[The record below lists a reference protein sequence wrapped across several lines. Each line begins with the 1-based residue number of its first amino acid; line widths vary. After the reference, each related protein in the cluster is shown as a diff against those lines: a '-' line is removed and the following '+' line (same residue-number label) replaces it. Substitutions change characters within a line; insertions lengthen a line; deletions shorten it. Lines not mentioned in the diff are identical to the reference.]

1 MIMNIDYPDSQRLCN
16 PTRINLGSI
25 FTPQTEDFR
34 DVSCRDDGM
43 AMEAARSFLDISGC
57 IIKAHYIDRS
67 KGLYNYTHLLYII
80 VSTQN
85 DTYCLLSIL
94 AKP

>member
-1 MIMNIDYPDSQRLCN
+1 M
-16 PTRINLGSI
+16 
-25 FTPQTEDFR
+25 FH
-34 DVSCRDDGM
+34 VGM
-43 AMEAARSFLDISGC
+43 MEWPWKQQGHSLLDISGC
-57 IIKAHYIDRS
+57 IIKPHYIDRS
-67 KGLYNYTHLLYII
+67 KGPYNYTHLLYII